1 VGRLRT
7 TRDDSDRVRGPLSPG
22 HSLSVI
28 NRAGLAALADRLS
41 QSRSQHGGRSPLI
54 TRILLSI
61 PARPDCF
68 THVVALTN
76 PPYSDTHYPPR
87 RAEQS
92 HHTQSPIPP
101 SLQHCHSPSFHSATS
116 FVRSEHETKRRRLE
130 LDLACRAASSQTHSP
145 SLQRPTAVSP
155 LADSQPH
162 QHPLLSHNTRRR
174 VAAHIL
180 ARYLPISPL
189 PSEAVLWQRRRA
201 HHNQQPVSPQSAP
214 TPAQARRLIHTA
226 TETSTS
232 RLWAFNA
239 ATPHTHL

>member
-1 VGRLRT
+1 LHYSIAPPILVGRLRT

-92 HHTQSPIPP
+92 HHTQSPIPTLP
-101 SLQHCHSPSFHSATS
+101 FSFLPFRYVIRAKRARDEKKEARARPGVPGRFFTNSLSVFA
-116 FVRSEHETKRRRLE
+116 KAYRRLTT
-130 LDLACRAASSQTHSP
+130 RRFAASPTSPTLSQHSK
-145 SLQRPTAVSP
+145 
-155 LADSQPH
+155 
-162 QHPLLSHNTRRR
+162 TRRR
-174 VAAHIL
+174 SYSRPLFANLATTKRGCVVAT
-180 ARYLPISPL
+180 SPS
-189 PSEAVLWQRRRA
+189 PSQTTAGL
-201 HHNQQPVSPQSAP
+201 SAKCTDPGPGQTFDTHRNGNEHEP
-214 TPAQARRLIHTA
+214 TLG
-226 TETSTS
+226 
-232 RLWAFNA
+232 L
-239 ATPHTHL
+239 

>member
-1 VGRLRT
+1 MGRLRT

-22 HSLSVI
+22 HSLSI
-28 NRAGLAALADRLS
+28 NRAGLAARLS
-41 QSRSQHGGRSPLI
+41 QSRFAARRPI
-54 TRILLSI
+54 TAHNTDTPVYPCPSRLQ
-61 PARPDCF
+61 

-76 PPYSDTHYPPR
+76 PPYSDTHYPQSL
-87 RAEQS
+87 AEQS
-92 HHTQSPIPP
+92 HHTQSQITPD
-101 SLQHCHSPSFHSATS
+101 LQHCYSPPFHPATS
-116 FVRSEHETKRRRLE
+116 FVRSEHETKRRRRLE
-130 LDLACRAASSQTHSP
+130 LDLACRAASSQTHSRLCKGLLP
-145 SLQRPTAVSP
+145 SHH
-155 LADSQPH
+155 SQPH
-162 QHPLLSHNTRRR
+162 QHPLLSHNTRKR

-180 ARYLPISPL
+180 ARYPPVSPL

-201 HHNQQPVSPQSAP
+201 HHKQQPVSPQSAP